1 MLKLHLVFSRIE
13 SFGTMSL
20 AISLKKNI
28 NGEDNIKNIDHFLKK
43 IKVEKTKK
51 LLSRF
56 TTYVLEIK
64 TLLLKT
70 GFISL

>member
-1 MLKLHLVFSRIE
+1 
-13 SFGTMSL
+13 MSL

-28 NGEDNIKNIDHFLKK
+28 NGEDNIKNIDHFFKK

>member
-51 LLSRF
+51 ILSRF

-64 TLLLKT
+64 TLLLCY
-70 GFISL
+70 